1 MAGALTDP
9 SFWVAVA
16 FFGFVAL
23 LVYYKVPALV
33 AKALDDR
40 ALEIK
45 RNLDEARALR
55 EEAQK
60 VLADYQR
67 KQRNARLEAEDII
80 ALAEREAKAYAEET
94 RKALA
99 ESLERRSRQAE
110 EKIARA
116 EAQAMA
122 EVRALAANVA
132 VAAAEKLIAQKLTPE
147 AANALIDQTIA
158 DVKSKLNQQ
167 PVL

>member
-1 MAGALTDP
+1 MTGVLTDP
-9 SFWVAVA
+9 TFWVAVA
-16 FFGFVAL
+16 FFGFMAL
-23 LVYYKVPALV
+23 LVYMKVPALV

-40 ALEIK
+40 AAEIK

-67 KQRNARLEAEDII
+67 KQRNAQSEAEDIV
-80 ALAEREAKAYAEET
+80 AQAEREAKAYAEET
-94 RKALA
+94 KQALA
-99 ESLERRSRQAE
+99 EALERRSKLAE

-116 EAQAMA
+116 ETQAMA

-132 VAAAEKLIAQKLTPE
+132 VSAAEKLIAQKLTSDT
-147 AANALIDQTIA
+147 ANKLIDQTIA
-158 DVKSKLNQQ
+158 DVKSKMN
-167 PVL
+167 